1 MSAKCPLICSAVEL
15 WYKMMLEIRNLS
27 DLTENHIKRKAA
39 GYQRLFSN
47 WLWLFM
53 AAYKPSFPDT
63 KILKNITQNLI
74 RSNLAGNF
82 TKIMKTLTDIL
93 GDEFAT
99 ESGFKT
105 FVHTLDGCAGITKGF
120 VVTDVTDNDIGSIEG
135 I

>member
-1 MSAKCPLICSAVEL
+1 MILRTLQI
-15 WYKMMLEIRNLS
+15 YI
-27 DLTENHIKRKAA
+27 
-39 GYQRLFSN
+39 FSFYAFIFSG
-47 WLWLFM
+47 L
-53 AAYKPSFPDT
+53 FPDA

-93 GDEFAT
+93 RDEFAT

-120 VVTDVTDNDIGSIEG
+120 VVTDVTAPVRAEIGIISSPEVKSRMVS
-135 I
+135 

>member
-1 MSAKCPLICSAVEL
+1 MI
-15 WYKMMLEIRNLS
+15 LEIRNQS
-27 DLTENHIKRKAA
+27 DLTENHIKRKVA
-39 GYQRLFSN
+39 GSQRLSSN
-47 WLWLFM
+47 CLWLVM
-53 AAYKPSFPDT
+53 AAYKPLFSDA

-93 GDEFAT
+93 RDEFAT

>member
-1 MSAKCPLICSAVEL
+1 MK
-15 WYKMMLEIRNLS
+15 K
-27 DLTENHIKRKAA
+27 KRK
-39 GYQRLFSN
+39 YIYLEKCLIIRILQIYIFSFYDFLFFIS
-47 WLWLFM
+47 L
-53 AAYKPSFPDT
+53 SDT

>member
-1 MSAKCPLICSAVEL
+1 MSARSPLICSAVEL
-15 WYKMMLEIRNLS
+15 WYKKMLKIGSLS
-27 DLTENHIKRKAA
+27 ELTGIDTKIKVA
-39 GYQRLFSN
+39 GFQRLYSK
-47 WLWLFM
+47 WLWLLM
-53 AAYKPSFPDT
+53 AA

-120 VVTDVTDNDIGSIEG
+120 VVTDVTDDDIGSIEG

>member
-1 MSAKCPLICSAVEL
+1 
-15 WYKMMLEIRNLS
+15 
-27 DLTENHIKRKAA
+27 
-39 GYQRLFSN
+39 
-47 WLWLFM
+47 
-53 AAYKPSFPDT
+53 
-63 KILKNITQNLI
+63 
-74 RSNLAGNF
+74 
-82 TKIMKTLTDIL
+82 MKTLTDIL

>member
-1 MSAKCPLICSAVEL
+1 MDKNR
-15 WYKMMLEIRNLS
+15 YFQIRS
-27 DLTENHIKRKAA
+27 GKYIKTKVADI
-39 GYQRLFSN
+39 QRLYSK
-47 WLWLFM
+47 WLWLVT
-53 AAYKPSFPDT
+53 AVYKPSFADA

-93 GDEFAT
+93 RDELAT

>member
-93 GDEFAT
+93 
-99 ESGFKT
+99 
-105 FVHTLDGCAGITKGF
+105 
-120 VVTDVTDNDIGSIEG
+120 
-135 I
+135 

>member
-1 MSAKCPLICSAVEL
+1 MAISKPS
-15 WYKMMLEIRNLS
+15 LS
-27 DLTENHIKRKAA
+27 DA
-39 GYQRLFSN
+39 
-47 WLWLFM
+47 
-53 AAYKPSFPDT
+53 

-105 FVHTLDGCAGITKGF
+105 FVHTLDGCAGISEMLAPAHKSSVGACTLC
-120 VVTDVTDNDIGSIEG
+120 
-135 I
+135 

>member
-1 MSAKCPLICSAVEL
+1 
-15 WYKMMLEIRNLS
+15 MMCWRNGVLVNWKN
-27 DLTENHIKRKAA
+27 DD
-39 GYQRLFSN
+39 LFSD
-47 WLWLFM
+47 
-53 AAYKPSFPDT
+53 A

-105 FVHTLDGCAGITKGF
+105 FVHTLNGRAGITKSF
-120 VVTDVTDNDIGSIEG
+120 VVTDVTDDDIGSIEG